1 MATTGGQMIATWR
14 RDLGT

>member
-14 RDLGT
+14 RDLET